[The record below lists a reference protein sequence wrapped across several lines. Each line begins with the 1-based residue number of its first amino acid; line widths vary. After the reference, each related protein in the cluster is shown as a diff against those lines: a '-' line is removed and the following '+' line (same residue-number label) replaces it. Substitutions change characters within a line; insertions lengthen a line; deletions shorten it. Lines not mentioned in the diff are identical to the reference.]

1 MSVNSSKAPG
11 PARKIA
17 VIGTA
22 CRLPGGIT
30 GLDSLWAALS
40 AGADQVTEV
49 PESRFEVAR
58 FVDPAMPRPGKSY
71 TKAGGFLAD
80 VSGFDAAYFGISPKE
95 AAQMDP
101 QHRLLL
107 ELAVEACDDAGVAP
121 AALAGSDTAV
131 YVGVS
136 DHSYGALQMMVPEN
150 VNAYTMSGAASS
162 IAANRLSHFFDLHG
176 PSMIVDTA
184 CSSSL
189 VALAEACR
197 ALRDGT
203 SRAALVGGV
212 NLLLSPQHFV
222 GFCQASMLSPSGR
235 CRSFSADADGYV
247 RAEGGGMVLLKP
259 LTEALADGDRV
270 DAVIVDCAANSD
282 GRTPGLALPRME
294 SQRALLES
302 VYARAGLEADDIA
315 YLEAHGTGTPVGDPI
330 EAEAIGRALGVHRTV
345 GPLPI
350 GSVKS
355 NVGHLEPASGMAGL
369 FKALL
374 VLRHGVVPP
383 SLHAASL
390 SPHIDFERLRLRLVD
405 RTCPVGI
412 GERTVAGVNSFGF
425 GGANAHAILAP
436 GPARAVAR
444 SAPRAA
450 GPLPVVVSARTEAA
464 LDATLRRAVRQLS
477 AADAGS
483 FYDLA
488 WTMTARRGR
497 HPLRAA
503 VLADCPQ
510 QAAASLARLVGTPES
525 EGGSEGGVTEEDVT
539 EEAATGEAAT
549 EGGVIEDGITEG
561 AVSEGAVSEGA
572 VSEETTSEAA
582 IPEAATPEV
591 TAPEQT
597 TPADP
602 PQPAAPPAQRAEA
615 VRDGRPVF
623 VFSGNG
629 AQWVGMGAGLLRED
643 ATFRRAFA
651 AADAVLT
658 GELGWSVLSELER
671 PAGRWCLDRTEIAQ
685 PLMFALQVALTAML
699 RGQGVEPAAVLGHS
713 VGEIAAAQAAGAL
726 TLPDAARVIAA
737 RGRAQ
742 AATAGT
748 GRMAALTLPCAQVQE
763 LLPRYPQVEIACV
776 NTARDVTVAGPARD
790 VEDLVAHCAARGV
803 AGVLLDLDYAFHS
816 RAMDPVREQLL
827 ADLTGLRPQDGT
839 VPMMSAVTGRP
850 VAGHALDGAYWWRN
864 VRDTVQFEPAV
875 TGLLAE
881 GYDVFV
887 EVGPHPIVRPYL
899 RRMTAG
905 SPAPVAVVPTL
916 SRDGDGPR
924 QLHAAV
930 ACLIAA
936 GARVDTSAYF
946 PAPGHVVR
954 LPAYPWQRERHW
966 NGERHTWSGDIGT
979 YDHPLLGVRTA
990 HCEPVWHGPVQ
1001 PPLVPWLADHRVAGA
1016 VILPASG
1023 YVEMALAAGRRVLD
1037 AACEVENLEL
1047 TRPVVVPWD
1056 DPGQVRLELTWSPE
1070 DGVVSIAAGD
1080 GRAGRARRH
1089 ARGRVRQLFSRPP
1102 AGLDVPAVR
1111 ARCPHLVTAEQHYA
1125 AMTAAGIDYGPSFRV
1140 LRDLRAGDG
1149 EVLAR
1154 YRLTADAAG
1163 YEVHPAL
1170 FDGALQAG
1178 LPLIEQAV
1186 DQRRDAYLPVGFGA
1200 VRVWRTP
1207 ASEGLVQV
1215 RQRSR
1220 TATELCWDIVVTDL
1234 DGTVHAHLEG
1244 CRLRR
1249 FDGMRSVP
1257 LTYQR
1262 TVMRAAPH
1270 AGHTVAAGPLP
1281 PTADLLAGARDRLA
1295 PLLGP
1300 AGGAAV
1306 TSRVLKR
1313 VFARGAAEVFA
1324 GLVPEPAAAFSLDDL
1339 VAGGMLERHRE
1350 QARLLLGLL
1359 VRQGLA
1365 AREDGERFRLTG
1377 PDARHSGAL
1386 LPTAGSDA
1394 VGPAL
1399 TLLNNLCARHGSELL
1414 RGEADLLEKL
1424 LDDGVST
1431 AYEQVYDIE
1440 FPLRRHNRIVQAVVA
1455 RLAGLWPADRPL
1467 RVLEIGAGTGGLTAA
1482 VLPVLP
1488 PDRTQYV
1495 FTDVSPQFLS
1505 PAQKRFARYVFVG
1518 YRTFDLDQ
1526 DLTGQGLTE
1535 GSFDLVVAGNALHTA
1550 AAVAPALRRVE
1561 RLLGSGGRLLAL
1573 ESHDT
1578 ELLAPL
1584 FGSLASF
1591 WNVTDHDLR
1600 GGSPLLSADA
1610 WLRLL
1615 PACGFSDATTVG
1627 ATADAPGEGFSVF
1640 LGTATTAP
1648 ATAPAAP
1655 TADPDTA
1662 WVVVAEDT
1670 DRTGLCAAVAGALT
1684 AAGAPSA
1691 RCRTAPDLLGDAT
1704 RWLPAPPADPAVVLV
1719 LETPEPEPRTGPDA
1733 GAPDAVRLTARRADL
1748 LRTVAGALDTLALGR
1763 DRTLWLVT
1771 RPSGA
1776 LPAPEQPSCVLDAAA
1791 WGIARTVSNEYPDLT
1806 VKRLSL
1812 QRTGDPTADA
1822 QRVVQEL
1829 LTATDETELALT
1841 SAGRF
1846 VPRLTELPSPTG
1858 TRPGDGC
1865 RAYTLDVRNPG
1876 LSYDLAWRETTPPTV
1891 GPGQVAVAV
1900 RAAAL
1905 NYRDIMQATGLLPAE
1920 AEEITGGQA
1929 GLGLE
1934 CSGVV
1939 TAVGDGVTALCV
1951 GDRVLALAPDSLST
1965 HTVTSEHAAGRIP
1978 DTMTFADA
1986 VTLPVAFLTVHY
1998 SFARLARPAAGETVL
2013 VHGGAGGVGLAA
2025 LQYAR
2030 RCGARV
2036 IATAGSAAKRDLL
2049 RRLGAEHVLDSRSLA
2064 FADDIR
2070 RLTGGRGVDVVLNS
2084 LAGEAAARSLELL
2097 THGGRFVELGK
2108 RDIYE
2113 NRPLLLRPFRKNITF
2128 HAVDLFGL
2136 LQDPRLAREQFA
2148 EVTGLIRSGAYRPLP
2163 HSSYP
2168 AARVDEAFRLL
2179 QHSRHIGKVVVTFG
2193 PEDPAP
2199 RVEPYGHLPRLDAAA
2214 TYLVTGGLSGFGALT
2229 ARHLAER
2236 GARHLALAGRRGAAT
2251 PEAEALLADLT
2262 ARGVQVSVHRA
2273 DVSDARAVERIV
2285 ARAAASGHPLRGVVH
2300 SAMHLEDGALSELT
2314 DQQWHAVLTP
2324 KMAGAAVLHDL
2335 TRHLD
2340 LDFFLLYSSVTAM
2353 LGNIRQANYVAGNL
2367 YLEALVRRRRAL
2379 GLPATALAWGA
2390 LGETGYV
2397 ARNDL
2402 TGVMSRAGFE
2412 PVSPRQALHAVDAVL
2427 THPTDVLGVGCYN
2440 WAPLSRILP
2449 AIVTPRIVALLPVL
2463 SDDAGHSKEELARTL
2478 ARMSV
2483 DEARA
2488 VIAGIVAALFADV
2501 LHMSPEQIDHHRRLD
2516 EYGMDSLMG
2525 TELLVTVRQQFD
2537 LDLPP
2542 MELLRSEGTIAD
2554 FARIVHTRL
2563 GLSRSADG

>member
-1 MSVNSSKAPG
+1 MSVNSSKAPR
-11 PARKIA
+11 PVQQIA
-17 VIGTA
+17 VVGTA

-30 GLDSLWAALS
+30 GLDSLWTALS
-40 AGADQVTEV
+40 AGADEVTEV

-176 PSMIVDTA
+176 PSMIIDTA

-222 GFCQASMLSPSGR
+222 GFSQASMLSPSGR

-247 RAEGGGMVLLKP
+247 RAEGGGMVLLKL

-294 SQRALLES
+294 SQRALLEG
-302 VYARAGLEADDIA
+302 VYARAGLTADDIA

-330 EAEAIGRALGVHRTV
+330 EAEAIGRALGAHRTV

-369 FKALL
+369 LKALL
-374 VLRHGVVPP
+374 VLRHGVIPP
-383 SLHAASL
+383 SLHAGSL

-405 RTCPVGI
+405 RNSPVAI
-412 GERTVAGVNSFGF
+412 GERSVVGVNSFGF

-436 GPARAVAR
+436 GPARAAAT

-464 LDATLRRAVRQLS
+464 LDEALQRAVRQLS
-477 AADAGS
+477 AADAGT
-483 FYDLA
+483 FHDLA
-488 WTMTARRGR
+488 WTMTVRRGR

-503 VLADCPQ
+503 VLADSPQ
-510 QAAASLARLVGTPES
+510 QAAASLARLVGTSEPQGASEEGVPE
-525 EGGSEGGVTEEDVT
+525 E
-539 EEAATGEAAT
+539 
-549 EGGVIEDGITEG
+549 
-561 AVSEGAVSEGA
+561 A
-572 VSEETTSEAA
+572 VSEEAVFEEAVSE
-582 IPEAATPEV
+582 
-591 TAPEQT
+591 
-597 TPADP
+597 DP

-629 AQWVGMGAGLLRED
+629 AQWAGMGADLLRED

-651 AADAVLT
+651 AADAALE

-671 PAGRWCLDRTEIAQ
+671 PAGRWRLDRTEIAQ
-685 PLMFALQVALTAML
+685 PLMFALQVALTAVL
-699 RGQGVEPAAVLGHS
+699 RGQGIEPVAVLGHS
-713 VGEIAAAQAAGAL
+713 VGEIAAAQVAGAL
-726 TLPDAARVIAA
+726 SLPDAARVIAA

-748 GRMAALTLPCAQVQE
+748 GRMAALTLPRAQVRE
-763 LLPRYPQVEIACV
+763 LLAQYPQVEVACV

-790 VEDLVAHCAARGV
+790 VEALVAHCAARDV
-803 AGVLLDLDYAFHS
+803 AGVLLDLDHAFHS
-816 RAMDPVREQLL
+816 RAMGPVREQLL

-839 VPMMSAVTGRP
+839 VPMMSAVTGQP

-875 TGLLAE
+875 TGLLGE

-899 RRMTAG
+899 RRMTAA

-924 QLHAAV
+924 QLRATV
-930 ACLIAA
+930 ARLIAA
-936 GARVDTSAYF
+936 GARVDGSAHF
-946 PAPGHVVR
+946 RGPGRVAR

-990 HCEPVWHGPVQ
+990 HCEPAWHGPVQ

-1037 AACEVENLEL
+1037 AACEVESLEL

-1102 AGLDVPAVR
+1102 AGLDVRAVQ
-1111 ARCPHLVTAEQHYA
+1111 ARCPHRISEDQHYA

-1140 LRDLRAGDG
+1140 LRDLLAGDG

-1186 DQRRDAYLPVGFGA
+1186 GRQRDAYLPVGFGA
-1200 VRVWRTP
+1200 VRVWRAP
-1207 ASEGLVQV
+1207 AAEGLVHV

-1220 TATELCWDIVVTDL
+1220 TATELCWDIVVSDL

-1270 AGHTVAAGPLP
+1270 AGLAVAVGPLP
-1281 PTADLLAGARDRLA
+1281 PTAELLAGARDRLA
-1295 PLLGP
+1295 PLPGSAP
-1300 AGGAAV
+1300 GATV
-1306 TSRVLKR
+1306 TSRQLKR

-1324 GLVPEPAAAFSLDDL
+1324 ALVPDPAAVFTLDDL

-1359 VRQGLA
+1359 ERQGLVT
-1365 AREDGERFRLTG
+1365 REDGERFRLTA
-1377 PDARHSGAL
+1377 PDAHTTGA
-1386 LPTAGSDA
+1386 PPPPDGSDA

-1399 TLLNNLCARHGSELL
+1399 TLLNNLCARHGRDLL

-1424 LDDGVST
+1424 LDNGVST
-1431 AYEQVYDIE
+1431 AYEQLYDIE
-1440 FPLRRHNRIVQAVVA
+1440 FPLRRYNRIVQAVVSHI
-1455 RLAGLWPADRPL
+1455 AGLWPADRPL

-1495 FTDVSPQFLS
+1495 FTDVSPQFLT
-1505 PAQKRFARYVFVG
+1505 PAKKRFARYDFVD
-1518 YRTFDLDQ
+1518 YRTYDLDQ
-1526 DLTGQGLTE
+1526 DSTGQGLTE
-1535 GSFDLVVAGNALHTA
+1535 GSFDLVVAGNALHAA
-1550 AAVAPALRRVE
+1550 AAVVPALRRVE
-1561 RLLGSGGRLLAL
+1561 RLLGTGGRLLAL

-1584 FGSLASF
+1584 FGSLESF
-1591 WNVTDHDLR
+1591 WNCTDHDLR

-1615 PACGFSDATTVG
+1615 SACGFSDATTVG
-1627 ATADAPGEGFSVF
+1627 ATADAPEEGFSVF
-1640 LGTATTAP
+1640 LGTATTVP

-1655 TADPDTA
+1655 TADPGAA

-1670 DRTGLCAAVAGALT
+1670 DRTGLCAAVADALT
-1684 AAGAPSA
+1684 AAGAPSVQRRA
-1691 RCRTAPDLLGDAT
+1691 AADLLGDGT
-1704 RWLPAPPADPAVVLV
+1704 PWLPAPPADPAVVLV
-1719 LETPEPEPRTGPDA
+1719 LETSESEPRTGLDA
-1733 GAPDAVRLTARRADL
+1733 ADPGAVRLTARRADI
-1748 LRTVAGALDTLALGR
+1748 LRTVAGALNAVALGR
-1763 DRTLWLVT
+1763 DRTLWLVS

-1776 LPAPEQPSCVLDAAA
+1776 LPAPEQPSCILDAAA

-1812 QRTGDPTADA
+1812 QRTGDTTADA
-1822 QRVVQEL
+1822 RRVVREL

-1841 SAGRF
+1841 PAGRF

-1858 TRPGDGC
+1858 AYPGDGF

-1876 LSYDLAWRETTPPTV
+1876 LSYDLAWRETTPPSV

-1920 AEEITGGQA
+1920 AEEVTGGQA

-1939 TAVGDGVTALCV
+1939 SAVGDGVTSLRV

-1965 HTVTSEHAAGRIP
+1965 HTVTSEHAAGRVP
-1978 DTMTFADA
+1978 DTMSFADA

-2070 RLTGGRGVDVVLNS
+2070 RLTDGRGVDVVLNS

-2097 THGGRFVELGK
+2097 THGGRFIELGK

-2136 LQDPRLAREQFA
+2136 LQDPRLAMEQFA
-2148 EVTGLIRSGAYRPLP
+2148 EVTELIRCGAYRPLP

-2179 QHSRHIGKVVVTFG
+2179 QHSRHVGKVVVTFG

-2199 RVEPYGHLPRLDAAA
+2199 RVEPYENPPQLDATA

-2251 PEAEALLADLT
+2251 PEAEALLTDLA

-2300 SAMHLEDGALSELT
+2300 SAMHLQDGSLPELT
-2314 DQQWHAVLTP
+2314 DEQWHAVLTP

-2335 TRHLD
+2335 TQHLD

-2483 DEARA
+2483 EEARA
-2488 VIAGIVAALFADV
+2488 VIAGIVAGLFADV

-2563 GLSRSADG
+2563 GLSRSTDVQPAPMPAPRAGGGRRADEMGGA